1 MDAMSV
7 IHGAFDKL
15 ISAMCPLFA
24 IEELELLQ
32 FTNKV

>member
-15 ISAMCPLFA
+15 ISAMCPLCA
-24 IEELELLQ
+24 IEEPELLQ
-32 FTNKV
+32 FTNNI